1 MTALLAALDTASFQ
15 AFLLNIVWPEGL
27 LPALPPRW
35 QEPGDPGAEAALP
48 RQRLEALDGGLL
60 LERGGD
66 LQWLLEC
73 PRQVLVRE
81 D

>member
-1 MTALLAALDTASFQ
+1 MRALPATLDTASFQ
-15 AFLLNIVWPEGL
+15 AFLLNIVWPNGL

-48 RQRLEALDGGLL
+48 HPLLEALDGGLL
-60 LERGGD
+60 LARGGD
-66 LQWLLEC
+66 LQWLLAC